1 MNELLLMNPETVH
14 KHSGGKQGIQIVFP
28 KGIKNLRA
36 NPEYAQKKNYADKQI
51 PVLGIT
57 AKQAVAGVSGVG
69 ATVAVSKLLK
79 LEGWSDVAASGA
91 VTIAGTL
98 LAGSM
103 DKEAGKAF
111 AITGTAVTGLKAVA
125 QLIKVAKGQ
134 KTKSKTTRKG
144 KRSLA
149 DDDIDKLLGNVEDL
163 SNEEL
168 DAILGAS
175 DVGNVGAEDLDLF
188 GALDA
193 GIEDLGQIV
202 VES

>member
-1 MNELLLMNPETVH
+1 MHELLLMNPENGH
-14 KHSGGKQGIQIVFP
+14 EQHRGGKKGLEIVFP
-28 KGIKNLRA
+28 NKIKRLRA
-36 NPEYAQKKNYADKQI
+36 NPENAHKNYAGKQI
-51 PVLGIT
+51 PILGIT
-57 AKQAVAGVSGVG
+57 AKQAIAGAAGVG

-79 LEGWSDVAASGA
+79 LEGWSDVAGSGA

-125 QLIKVAKGQ
+125 QLIKTAKGQ
-134 KTKSKTTRKG
+134 KETSKKTTRKG

-149 DDDIDKLLGNVEDL
+149 DDDIDKLLGNIEDL
-163 SNEEL
+163 SDEEL
-168 DAILGAS
+168 DTILGAS
-175 DVGNVGAEDLDLF
+175 DDVGKEDLDLF